1 MSIKI
6 CVFTGSRAEYGL
18 LFPLISA
25 LKTRSGYTLQIL
37 VSGTH
42 LSTEFGLTYKQIEE
56 DGFCINEKV
65 EMLLSADSDT
75 AIVKSTG
82 IALMGYADALSRLNP
97 DWLLLLGD
105 RFEAFAAATA
115 AHLKKIPVVHLHGGE
130 ITEGATDD
138 ALRHAISKM
147 SYLHFTSTESHRRR
161 VIQLGEEPFRVFNVG
176 AIGIDN
182 IKQLKLLSKAQLEAS
197 LNFSIGEDCIL
208 VTFHP
213 VTLES
218 HTATAQL
225 HDLLGVLNKF
235 PELKV
240 VFTLP
245 NADAEGRA
253 LIEMIRHF
261 VSENQL
267 RAVSFTSLGQLRY
280 LSLMRLVKAVVG
292 NSSSGIIEAPSFGVP
307 TLNIG
312 DRQKGRERAE
322 SVLNVSH
329 EPKAIEEGLNKVLS
343 QTFQDF
349 ARTVNNPYGNG
360 DSTIKILNILDQFKQ
375 PLDLKKTFFDL

>member
-18 LFPLISA
+18 LFPLIQA
-25 LKTRSGYTLQIL
+25 LERHPEYTLQLL
-37 VSGTH
+37 VSGMH
-42 LSTEFGLTYKQIEE
+42 LSREFGLTYKQIEE
-56 DGFCINEKV
+56 DGFRIDEKV
-65 EMLLSADSDT
+65 EVLLSADSDT
-75 AIVKSTG
+75 AIAKSTG

-105 RFEAFAAATA
+105 RFETFAAATA
-115 AHLKKIPVVHLHGGE
+115 AHLKKIPVIHLHGGE

-161 VIQLGEEPFRVFNVG
+161 VIQLGEDPSRVFNVG

-182 IKQLKLLSKAQLEAS
+182 IKQLNLLDRGKLESS
-197 LNFSIGEDCIL
+197 LKFDLGENCLL

-213 VTLES
+213 VTLEN
-218 HTATAQL
+218 HTETAQL
-225 HDLLGVLNKF
+225 QSLLDALDNF
-235 PELKV
+235 PELNI

-245 NADAEGRA
+245 NADAGGRA
-253 LIEMIRHF
+253 LIEMIHSY
-261 VSENQL
+261 VSENQS
-267 RAVSFTSLGQLRY
+267 RAIAFNSLGQLRY

-292 NSSSGIIEAPSFGVP
+292 NSSSGIIEAPAFGVP

-312 DRQKGRERAE
+312 DRQKGRERAA
-322 SVLNVSH
+322 SVLDVS
-329 EPKAIEEGLNKVLS
+329 PDSKAIEEGLKQVLS
-343 QTFQDF
+343 PAFQDF
-349 ARTVNNPYGNG
+349 SRTINNPYGDG
-360 DSTIKILNILDQFKQ
+360 DSTRKIMLTLDQFRQ
-375 PLDLKKTFFDL
+375 PLNLKKPFFDL